1 MTGAGDGDGAQL
13 RRHVLY
19 FTAPGRVEVRDEPL
33 EAPGPGHVLVE
44 NELSAL
50 SAGTELLAFRGDLPA
65 DLGVDETLGALANAT
80 FRYPFRYG
88 YASVGVVTAV
98 GPGVTDGDGGGADDA
113 GAWVGRRV
121 FAFQP
126 HASAFVAP
134 VADLAR
140 VPDGLPA
147 ERAVLF
153 PHMETAVNLILD
165 GSPGLGDAVLVLGQG
180 VIGLLATALL
190 ARFPLSV
197 LAAVEPV
204 AARARLARRY
214 GAHAVVADAAQWN
227 ALAGAR
233 GADLVYEL
241 SGNPHALDLAI
252 AVAGHEARIVV
263 GSWYGAKRAPVDLGG
278 RFHRR
283 RLRIASSQ
291 VSHIGAPLSAR
302 WDCARRRE
310 AAWRAL
316 ADIDTTPLVGHRV
329 PFADAQRAYDLANA
343 GGVLADAG
351 AGVSE
356 APQILLAHGRLA

>member
-1 MTGAGDGDGAQL
+1 MTGAGGGTRA
-13 RRHVLY
+13 RRRVLY
-19 FTAPGRVEVRDEPL
+19 FTAPRRVEVRDEPL
-33 EAPGPGHVLVE
+33 EAPGAGQVLVE
-44 NELSAL
+44 NEVSAL

-65 DLGVDETLGALANAT
+65 DLSVDETLGALANAT

-98 GPGVTDGDGGGADDA
+98 GAGVGDDA
-113 GAWVGRRV
+113 GDDGAGAWIGRRV

-134 VADLAR
+134 IDDLAR

-147 ERAVLF
+147 DRAVLF

-165 GSPGLGDAVLVLGQG
+165 GGPGLGDAVLVLGQG

-204 AARARLARRY
+204 AARAQLARRY
-214 GAHAVVADAAQWN
+214 GARAVVADAAQWN

-252 AVAGHEARIVV
+252 AVAGHEARIVI

-283 RLRIASSQ
+283 RLHIASSQ

-302 WDCARRRE
+302 WDRARRRE

-316 ADIDTTPLVGHRV
+316 ADIDTTALVGHRV
-329 PFADAQRAYDLANA
+329 PFADAQRAYDLADTGA
-343 GGVLADAG
+343 AG
-351 AGVSE
+351 AGAGTSE